1 MAANKTD
8 PRVIKTRNSL
18 RKALVYL
25 MRREKLED
33 ISVQKITETANITR
47 GTFYLHYKD
56 KQDFIQSAIQEI
68 IDDFFNQVMIDSNF
82 SKERTVKVF
91 SLRKAFQYIE
101 NNADIFDVLLNNEK
115 NNFFYEQLYN
125 RLANEM
131 THFNEQ
137 VNKNQQLKVPLN
149 LQISFVDS
157 AFLGLVSRWLEDGMI
172 YTPRYMTQSV
182 AKMLNQFSSENISLV
197 SFLMVNQKELQKRFN
212 SYYKQPKIS
221 SGQK

>member
-1 MAANKTD
+1 MAVNKTD
-8 PRVIKTRNSL
+8 PRVVKTRNSL

-25 MRREKLED
+25 MRRESLED

-47 GTFYLHYKD
+47 GTFYLHYRD
-56 KQDFIQSAIQEI
+56 KHDFIESAMREI
-68 IDDFFNQVMIDSNF
+68 INDFFDQVMVDSNDL
-82 SKERTVKVF
+82 SSKKERTVQVF

-101 NNADIFDVLLNNEK
+101 NDADIFDVLLNNEK

-131 THFNEQ
+131 TRFSEQ
-137 VNKNQQLKVPLN
+137 LNGSQQLEVPLN
-149 LQISFVDS
+149 LQIAFIDS

-182 AKMLNQFSSENISLV
+182 ARMLEQYSSDHVSLV
-197 SFLMVNQKELQKRFN
+197 SFFNGESAPTLKE
-212 SYYKQPKIS
+212 I
-221 SGQK
+221 

>member
-18 RKALVYL
+18 RKAKALVYL

-68 IDDFFNQVMIDSNF
+68 VDDFFNQVMIDSNF

-149 LQISFVDS
+149 LQISFIDS

-182 AKMLNQFSSENISLV
+182 AKMLDQFSGKNVSLV
-197 SFLMVNQKELQKRFN
+197 IFFDGELEGTLE
-212 SYYKQPKIS
+212 KI
-221 SGQK
+221 

>member
-68 IDDFFNQVMIDSNF
+68 IDDFFNQVMIYSNF
-82 SKERTVKVF
+82 SKHRTETVF
-91 SLRKAFQYIE
+91 ELRKAFQYI
-101 NNADIFDVLLNNEK
+101 
-115 NNFFYEQLYN
+115 
-125 RLANEM
+125 
-131 THFNEQ
+131 
-137 VNKNQQLKVPLN
+137 
-149 LQISFVDS
+149 
-157 AFLGLVSRWLEDGMI
+157 
-172 YTPRYMTQSV
+172 
-182 AKMLNQFSSENISLV
+182 
-197 SFLMVNQKELQKRFN
+197 
-212 SYYKQPKIS
+212 
-221 SGQK
+221 

>member
-101 NNADIFDVLLNNEK
+101 NNANIFDVLLNNEK